1 MVLDVLANDVDVEG
15 YGLSLAT
22 FDATSSLGG
31 TIVQEGNASGYTAPS
46 NTGVDSFAYQVQ
58 SIFGLIAEGT
68 VVIELTDALPGVQV
82 EYFDLDAL
90 SELPDFGPLVPIS
103 AEVLTQV
110 NLPSTG
116 GVFAGSLAS
125 DDVGAVFEG
134 QIVFPATGI
143 WTLFTESDDGSRLL
157 VDGVQIVDNDGLH
170 GMQERSGTIQVDQNR
185 SSRREG
191 GSFSSVVGGAGIIVR
206 WEGPADWQICG
217 PQQRMELHAVAKA
230 LTVTNQG
237 DQMGPRRCIICDS
250 IRSLGFRME

>member
-1 MVLDVLANDVDVEG
+1 MCVCVALFCYSVTLFVSRRTYLNTKDSFCGPNLINTEEFGTTEKKKRKEKGDISLSLSLSLLGDETFACAAAQNERNETTTANDDDVVMAPEGSVVLDVLANDVDVEG

-31 TIVQEGNASGYTAPS
+31 TIVQEGNALRYTAPS

-116 GVFAGSLAS
+116 G
-125 DDVGAVFEG
+125 E
-134 QIVFPATGI
+134 P
-143 WTLFTESDDGSRLL
+143 EC
-157 VDGVQIVDNDGLH
+157 
-170 GMQERSGTIQVDQNR
+170 QVARPNMKNY
-185 SSRREG
+185 
-191 GSFSSVVGGAGIIVR
+191 AI
-206 WEGPADWQICG
+206 
-217 PQQRMELHAVAKA
+217 PQ
-230 LTVTNQG
+230 
-237 DQMGPRRCIICDS
+237 
-250 IRSLGFRME
+250 